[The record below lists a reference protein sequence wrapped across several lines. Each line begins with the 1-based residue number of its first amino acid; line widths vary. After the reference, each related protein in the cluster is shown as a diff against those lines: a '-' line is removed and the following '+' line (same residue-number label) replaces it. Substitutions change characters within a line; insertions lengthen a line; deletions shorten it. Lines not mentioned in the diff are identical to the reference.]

1 MNQQELSHTLRKEII
16 GQGRSVQ
23 IIASGYSMF
32 PFLRK
37 GDLLTVEPV
46 SMDKIKRGDVVVF
59 ESEEKWIAHRVIK
72 IRINAE
78 GLEFLLRGD
87 TNLQF
92 DPVVNSKNY
101 VGAATTYVRNEKIY
115 YPSQFIRRS
124 NLIIQIGIW
133 RVIPLIILKNV
144 AQKGISL
151 FRLFSKMLNSNSRN
165 RIEMKQ

>member
-16 GQGRSVQ
+16 RQGQSVQ

-72 IRINAE
+72 IRSNAE

-87 TNLQF
+87 TCIEF
-92 DPVVNSKNY
+92 DPVVN
-101 VGAATTYVRNEKIY
+101 VRNYIGHISSCERNK
-115 YPSQFIRRS
+115 PSNSF
-124 NLIIQIGIW
+124 NLISKKINTKIHLFGGVFLCRFLNYSIRALNVIKSIGNDENSTK
-133 RVIPLIILKNV
+133 LKN
-144 AQKGISL
+144 
-151 FRLFSKMLNSNSRN
+151 
-165 RIEMKQ
+165 